1 MNKGTIVEKSN
12 PRNLFNQKSH
22 LLKWHIDL
30 PKVVK
35 LQKDIEKKYNI
46 LFPQLALNEEEFVKL
61 YKEWHHEK

>member
-1 MNKGTIVEKSN
+1 
-12 PRNLFNQKSH
+12 
-22 LLKWHIDL
+22 